1 MLLEPDQLVMK
12 MLLEDASGSTTPDW
26 FKGTNHWIRVNDV
39 IFMGLLICFI
49 WDFQQRFVAYMLKY
63 YWSPPVLRKNN
74 NYCSWKKEL
83 QIWETI
89 ISLAPGKRTPTVFL
103 TLTGETKEP
112 ILNLEMENTI
122 DDNASQNFIKIVG

>member
-1 MLLEPDQLVMK
+1 MLLEPNQLVMK

-63 YWSPPVLRKNN
+63 Y
-74 NYCSWKKEL
+74 
-83 QIWETI
+83 
-89 ISLAPGKRTPTVFL
+89 
-103 TLTGETKEP
+103 
-112 ILNLEMENTI
+112 
-122 DDNASQNFIKIVG
+122 

>member
-1 MLLEPDQLVMK
+1 MSSYVTGTWSVGYGVVS
-12 MLLEDASGSTTPDW
+12 EDASGSTISEW

-49 WDFQQRFVAYMLKY
+49 WDFQRFVADMLKY
-63 YWSPPVLRKNN
+63 YWSLPVLRREN

-89 ISLAPGKRTPTVFL
+89 IFLAPGKKTPAVFL
-103 TLTGETKEP
+103 TLTGETK
-112 ILNLEMENTI
+112 
-122 DDNASQNFIKIVG
+122 

>member
-1 MLLEPDQLVMK
+1 MK

-63 YWSPPVLRKNN
+63 Y
-74 NYCSWKKEL
+74 
-83 QIWETI
+83 
-89 ISLAPGKRTPTVFL
+89 
-103 TLTGETKEP
+103 
-112 ILNLEMENTI
+112 
-122 DDNASQNFIKIVG
+122 